1 MSALQVY
8 LVHQNRLRK
17 IFNQRP
23 LTLDSAED
31 RQALAGDID
40 SQLSPENLT
49 CDGELP
55 RSAVQSRQ
63 RQLLAVAQE
72 LQALDPAVRFYE
84 LS

>member
-17 IFNQRP
+17 IFGQNR
-23 LTLDSAED
+23 LNLDSAAD
-31 RQALAGDID
+31 RQQLARDLD

-55 RSAVQSRQ
+55 ASAVRSKH
-63 RQLLAVAQE
+63 RQLLSVAQE
-72 LQALDPAVRFYE
+72 LQALDPTVRFYE
-84 LS
+84 L